1 MTNPIRFLG
10 AAVIIAGL
18 AAADTTRASESSVD
32 AALSALF
39 SDGSFDSHIRDRRE
53 SEVLEGSYEVRQ
65 GDTLDQI
72 IELAFPGSLIR
83 NSVLRQ
89 AFVERNPRAFRGNNP
104 NWLLA
109 GVTIDVPV
117 AQDIQDLLFE
127 DPARIRE
134 LYPRDTSGW
143 VKYP

>member
-1 MTNPIRFLG
+1 MKNPIPVFLG
-10 AAVIIAGL
+10 AAVAIAVL
-18 AAADTTRASESSVD
+18 AATATHASESSVD
-32 AALSALF
+32 AALLALF
-39 SDGSFDSHIRDRRE
+39 SDGSFDSHIRSRRQ
-53 SEVLEGSYEVRQ
+53 SEVLEGAYEVRQ

-83 NSVLRQ
+83 KSVLRQ
-89 AFVERNPRAFRGNNP
+89 AFVERNPGAFRGNNP

-109 GVTIDVPV
+109 GVSLDVPV

-127 DPARIRE
+127 DPTRIRE